1 MQKQKNSNKE
11 EKGITLIALIITI
24 IVMLILVGVTV
35 TVALNG
41 GLFTT
46 AKEAAKGT
54 ETERNKEIALS
65 GEEVEIDGIV
75 YASMEDYLNNNP
87 KLPDDWTV
95 ATDEER
101 VAAWPTETVKNENV
115 TAIKEQTTNKI
126 IPLPKGFQV
135 SLVEGEN
142 TIEKG
147 VVIKDSKGNEFVWIP
162 VSQDFVNPYNYSSSY
177 SEPKELKS
185 NYSSSG
191 AEYDSQT
198 TLNYLYGTKED
209 GSTPFYNYTTDF
221 AYSTHYEEMVASVNK
236 YNGFYIGRYETTID
250 GNNEIGTKADTTVL
264 TTDKSIPQTNNKP
277 CRWYGLYNTQ
287 RNSNVI
293 GNNDYIQTNMIWGQQ
308 WDKMIK
314 YFNTKTIDYSAW
326 GKSTQGKVVKSAE
339 STNASGKKD
348 EIYNIYDLRTNGW
361 DWTAEANSTNLR
373 TFRGGGYSSS
383 HSASD
388 RYGSVVPTSSYS
400 NYSSR
405 LTLYIK

>member
-1 MQKQKNSNKE
+1 MKKQN
-11 EKGITLIALIITI
+11 GITLIALIITI

-75 YASMEDYLNNNP
+75 YASMDDYLNENP
-87 KLPDDWTV
+87 KLADGWTV

-162 VSQDFVNPYNYSSSY
+162 VSQDLVNPYND
-177 SEPKELKS
+177 SEPKELDS
-185 NYSSSG
+185 TWNSSTLNPRP
-191 AEYDSQT
+191 EYDSQKILT
-198 TLNYLYGTKED
+198 ELYGMKDE
-209 GSTPFYNYTTDF
+209 STPFYNYTTDF

-236 YNGFYIGRYETTID
+236 YDGFYIGRYETTID
-250 GNNEIGTKADTTVL
+250 KNNEIGTKADTTVL
-264 TTDKSIPQTNNKP
+264 TADKSIPQTNDKET
-277 CRWYGLYNTQ
+277 RWYGLYNTQ

-308 WDKMIK
+308 WDKMIE
-314 YFNTKTIDYSAW
+314 YFASRKINYSGW
-326 GKSTQGKVVKSAE
+326 GGSTQGAVVKSAE

-348 EIYNIYDLRTNGW
+348 EIYNIYDLRTNGR
-361 DWTAEANSTNLR
+361 DWTAEADSTGHR
-373 TFRGGGYSSS
+373 THRGGYYYDSFSASNRGYSN
-383 HSASD
+383 
-388 RYGSVVPTSSYS
+388 PTFTHSSYC
-400 NYSSR
+400 SR
-405 LTLYIK
+405 FTLYIK

>member
-1 MQKQKNSNKE
+1 MKKQN
-11 EKGITLIALIITI
+11 GITLVALIITI

-162 VSQDFVNPYNYSSSY
+162 VSQDLVNPYDD
-177 SEPKELKS
+177 SEPKELTS
-185 NYSSSG
+185 TWSSSTLDPKPK
-191 AEYDSQT
+191 YDSQEILT
-198 TLNYLYGTKED
+198 ELYGMKDE
-209 GSTPFYNYTTDF
+209 STPFYNYTTDF

-236 YNGFYIGRYETTID
+236 YDGFYIGRYETTID
-250 GNNEIGTKADTTVL
+250 KNNEIGTKADTTVL
-264 TTDKSIPQTNNKP
+264 TADKSIPQTNDKET
-277 CRWYGLYNTQ
+277 RWYGLYNIQ

-308 WDKMIK
+308 WDKMIE
-314 YFNTKTIDYSAW
+314 YFASRKINYSGW
-326 GKSTQGKVVKSAE
+326 GGSTQGAVVKSAE

>member
-1 MQKQKNSNKE
+1 MKKQN
-11 EKGITLIALIITI
+11 GITLIALIITI

-35 TVALNG
+35 SVALNG

-147 VVIKDSKGNEFVWIP
+147 VVIKDGKGNEFVWIP
-162 VSQDFVNPYNYSSSY
+162 VSQDLVNPYND
-177 SEPKELKS
+177 SEPKELTS
-185 NYSSSG
+185 TWNSSTLDPKP
-191 AEYDSQT
+191 EYDSQKILT
-198 TLNYLYGTKED
+198 ELYGMKDE
-209 GSTPFYNYTTDF
+209 STPFYNYTTDF

-236 YNGFYIGRYETTID
+236 YDGFYIGRYETTID
-250 GNNEIGTKADTTVL
+250 KNNEIGTKADTTVL
-264 TTDKSIPQTNNKP
+264 TADKSIPQTNDKKT
-277 CRWYGLYNTQ
+277 RWYGLYNTQ

-308 WDKMIK
+308 WDKMIE
-314 YFNTKTIDYSAW
+314 YFASRKINYSGW
-326 GKSTQGKVVKSAE
+326 GGSTQGAVVKSAE

>member
-1 MQKQKNSNKE
+1 MKKQN
-11 EKGITLIALIITI
+11 GITLVALIITI

-101 VAAWPTETVKNENV
+101 IAAWPTETVKNENV

-162 VSQDFVNPYNYSSSY
+162 VSQDLVNPYDD
-177 SEPKELKS
+177 SEPKELTS
-185 NYSSSG
+185 TWSSSTLDPKPK
-191 AEYDSQT
+191 YDSQEILT
-198 TLNYLYGTKED
+198 ELYGMKDE
-209 GSTPFYNYTTDF
+209 STPFYNYTTDF

-236 YNGFYIGRYETTID
+236 YDGFYIGRYETTID
-250 GNNEIGTKADTTVL
+250 KNNEIGTKADTTVL
-264 TTDKSIPQTNNKP
+264 TADKSIPQTNDKET
-277 CRWYGLYNTQ
+277 RWYGLYNIQ

-308 WDKMIK
+308 WYKMIK
-314 YFNTKTIDYSAW
+314 YFDSRKINYSAW
-326 GKSTQGKVVKSAE
+326 GKSTQGAVVKSAE

-348 EIYNIYDLRTNGW
+348 EIYNIYDLRTNGS
-361 DWTAEANSTNLR
+361 DWTAESRSPNNR
-373 TFRGGGYSSS
+373 TVRGTS
-383 HSASD
+383 HSNSGPASFRLD
-388 RYGSVVPTSSYS
+388 NCTPTDASCYCC
-400 NYSSR
+400 SR
-405 LTLYIK
+405 FTLYIK

>member
-1 MQKQKNSNKE
+1 MKKQN
-11 EKGITLIALIITI
+11 GITLIALIITI

-35 TVALNG
+35 SVALNG

-147 VVIKDSKGNEFVWIP
+147 VVIKDGKGNEFVWIP
-162 VSQDFVNPYNYSSSY
+162 VSQDLVNPYND
-177 SEPKELKS
+177 SEPKELTS
-185 NYSSSG
+185 TWNSSTLDPKP
-191 AEYDSQT
+191 EYDSQKILT
-198 TLNYLYGTKED
+198 ELYGMKDE
-209 GSTPFYNYTTDF
+209 STPFYNYTTDF

>member
-1 MQKQKNSNKE
+1 MKKQN
-11 EKGITLIALIITI
+11 GITLVALIITI

-162 VSQDFVNPYNYSSSY
+162 VSQDLVNPYND
-177 SEPKELKS
+177 SEPKELTS
-185 NYSSSG
+185 TWNSSTLDPKP
-191 AEYDSQT
+191 EYDSQKILT
-198 TLNYLYGTKED
+198 ELYGMKDE
-209 GSTPFYNYTTDF
+209 STPFYNYTTDF

-308 WDKMIK
+308 WDKMIE
-314 YFNTKTIDYSAW
+314 YFASRKINYSGW
-326 GKSTQGKVVKSAE
+326 GGSTQGAVVKSAE

-348 EIYNIYDLRTNGW
+348 EIYNIYDLRTNGT
-361 DWTAEANSTNLR
+361 DWTAEAFSTFQR
-373 TFRGGGYSSS
+373 AGRGGYFSYNYP
-383 HSASD
+383 ASY
-388 RYGSVVPTSSYS
+388 RTNIVPTYF
-400 NYSSR
+400 YGDVCSR
-405 LTLYIK
+405 FTLYIK

>member
-101 VAAWPTETVKNENV
+101 IAAWPTETVKNENV

-162 VSQDFVNPYNYSSSY
+162 VSQDLVNPYDD
-177 SEPKELKS
+177 SEPKELTS
-185 NYSSSG
+185 TWSSSTLDPKPK
-191 AEYDSQT
+191 YDSQEILT
-198 TLNYLYGTKED
+198 ELYGMKDE
-209 GSTPFYNYTTDF
+209 STPFYNYTTDF

-236 YNGFYIGRYETTID
+236 YDGFYIGRYETTID
-250 GNNEIGTKADTTVL
+250 KNNEIGTKADTTVL
-264 TTDKSIPQTNNKP
+264 TADKSIPQTNDKKT
-277 CRWYGLYNTQ
+277 RWYGLYNIQ

-308 WDKMIK
+308 WYKMIK
-314 YFNTKTIDYSAW
+314 YFDSRKINYSAW
-326 GKSTQGKVVKSAE
+326 GKSTQGAVVKSAE

-348 EIYNIYDLRTNGW
+348 EIYNIYDLRTNGS
-361 DWTAEANSTNLR
+361 DWTAESRSPNNR
-373 TFRGGGYSSS
+373 TVRGTS
-383 HSASD
+383 HSNSGPASFRLD
-388 RYGSVVPTSSYS
+388 NCTPTDASCYCC
-400 NYSSR
+400 SR
-405 LTLYIK
+405 FTLYIK

>member
-1 MQKQKNSNKE
+1 MKKQN
-11 EKGITLIALIITI
+11 GITLIALIITI

-162 VSQDFVNPYNYSSSY
+162 VSQDLVNPYSY
-177 SEPKELKS
+177 SEPKKLTS
-185 NYSSSG
+185 TWSSSTLNPKPK
-191 AEYDSQT
+191 YDSQEILT
-198 TLNYLYGTKED
+198 ELYGMKDE
-209 GSTPFYNYTTDF
+209 STPFYNYTTDF

-236 YNGFYIGRYETTID
+236 YDGFYIGRYETTID
-250 GNNEIGTKADTTVL
+250 KNNEIGTKADTTVL
-264 TTDKSIPQTNNKP
+264 TADKSIPQTNDKET
-277 CRWYGLYNTQ
+277 RWYGLYNTQ

-308 WDKMIK
+308 WDKMIE
-314 YFNTKTIDYSAW
+314 YFASRKINYSRW
-326 GKSTQGKVVKSAE
+326 GESTQGAVVKSAE

-348 EIYNIYDLRTNGW
+348 EIYNIYDLRTNGM
-361 DWTAEANSTNLR
+361 DCTAEAYGVDNRAT
-373 TFRGGGYSSS
+373 RGGNYRNSE
-383 HSASD
+383 SASY
-388 RYGSVVPTSSYS
+388 RYGCGYPTNALSFHC
-400 NYSSR
+400 SR
-405 LTLYIK
+405 FTLYIK

>member
-1 MQKQKNSNKE
+1 MKKQN
-11 EKGITLIALIITI
+11 GITLVALIITI

-101 VAAWPTETVKNENV
+101 IAAWPTETVKNENV

-162 VSQDFVNPYNYSSSY
+162 VSQDLVNPYDD
-177 SEPKELKS
+177 SEPKELTS
-185 NYSSSG
+185 TWSSSTLDPKPK
-191 AEYDSQT
+191 YDSQEILT
-198 TLNYLYGTKED
+198 ELYGMKDE
-209 GSTPFYNYTTDF
+209 STPFYNYTTDF

-236 YNGFYIGRYETTID
+236 YDGFYIGRYETTID
-250 GNNEIGTKADTTVL
+250 KNNEIGTKADTTVL
-264 TTDKSIPQTNNKP
+264 TADKSIPQTNDKKT
-277 CRWYGLYNTQ
+277 RWYGLYNTQ

-348 EIYNIYDLRTNGW
+348 EIYNIYDLRTNGS
-361 DWTAEANSTNLR
+361 DWTAESRSPNNR
-373 TFRGGGYSSS
+373 TVRGTS
-383 HSASD
+383 HSNSGPASFRLD
-388 RYGSVVPTSSYS
+388 NCTPTDASCYCC
-400 NYSSR
+400 SR
-405 LTLYIK
+405 FTLYIK

>member
-162 VSQDFVNPYNYSSSY
+162 VSQDLVNPYND
-177 SEPKELKS
+177 SEPKELTS
-185 NYSSSG
+185 TWNSSTLDPKP
-191 AEYDSQT
+191 EYDSQKILT
-198 TLNYLYGTKED
+198 ELYGMKDE
-209 GSTPFYNYTTDF
+209 STPFYNYTTDF

-236 YNGFYIGRYETTID
+236 YDGFYIGRYETTID
-250 GNNEIGTKADTTVL
+250 KNNEIGTKADTTVL
-264 TTDKSIPQTNNKP
+264 TADKSIPQTNDKET
-277 CRWYGLYNTQ
+277 RWYGLYNIQ

-308 WDKMIK
+308 WYKMIK
-314 YFNTKTIDYSAW
+314 YFDSRKINYSAW

-361 DWTAEANSTNLR
+361 DWTAEASSTHYR
-373 TFRGGGYSSS
+373 TFRGGNFSFSN
-383 HSASD
+383 SASD
-388 RYGSVVPTSSYS
+388 RSGSFPTYSYS
-400 NYSSR
+400 SYSSR

>member
-147 VVIKDSKGNEFVWIP
+147 VVIKDGKGNEFVWIP
-162 VSQDFVNPYNYSSSY
+162 VSQDLVNPYND
-177 SEPKELKS
+177 SEPKELTS
-185 NYSSSG
+185 TWNSSTLDPKP
-191 AEYDSQT
+191 EYDSQKILT
-198 TLNYLYGTKED
+198 ELYGMKDE
-209 GSTPFYNYTTDF
+209 STPFYNYTTDF

-236 YNGFYIGRYETTID
+236 YDGFYIGRYETTID
-250 GNNEIGTKADTTVL
+250 KNNEIGTKADTTVL

-308 WDKMIK
+308 WDKMIE

-361 DWTAEANSTNLR
+361 DRTAEAYSASGR
-373 TFRGGGYSSS
+373 AGRGG
-383 HSASD
+383 H
-388 RYGSVVPTSSYS
+388 YGSSYS
-400 NYSSR
+400 ATNRSIVFPTDSSSVYSSR
-405 LTLYIK
+405 LSLYIK

>member
-1 MQKQKNSNKE
+1 MKKQN
-11 EKGITLIALIITI
+11 GITLVALIITI
-24 IVMLILVGVTV
+24 IVILILVGVTV

-101 VAAWPTETVKNENV
+101 IAAWPTETVKNENV

-162 VSQDFVNPYNYSSSY
+162 VSQDLVNPYND
-177 SEPKELKS
+177 SEPKELTS
-185 NYSSSG
+185 TWNSSTLDPKP
-191 AEYDSQT
+191 EYDSQKILT
-198 TLNYLYGTKED
+198 ELYGMKDE
-209 GSTPFYNYTTDF
+209 STPFYNYTTDF

-236 YNGFYIGRYETTID
+236 YDGFYIGRYETTID
-250 GNNEIGTKADTTVL
+250 KNNEIGTKADTTVL
-264 TTDKSIPQTNNKP
+264 TADKSIPQTNDKET
-277 CRWYGLYNTQ
+277 RWYGLYNIQ

-308 WDKMIK
+308 WYKMIK
-314 YFNTKTIDYSAW
+314 YFDSRKINYSAW
-326 GKSTQGKVVKSAE
+326 GKSTQGAVVKSAE
-339 STNASGKKD
+339 STNAS
-348 EIYNIYDLRTNGW
+348 
-361 DWTAEANSTNLR
+361 
-373 TFRGGGYSSS
+373 
-383 HSASD
+383 
-388 RYGSVVPTSSYS
+388 
-400 NYSSR
+400 
-405 LTLYIK
+405 

>member
-1 MQKQKNSNKE
+1 MK
-11 EKGITLIALIITI
+11 
-24 IVMLILVGVTV
+24 
-35 TVALNG
+35 
-41 GLFTT
+41 
-46 AKEAAKGT
+46 
-54 ETERNKEIALS
+54 
-65 GEEVEIDGIV
+65 
-75 YASMEDYLNNNP
+75 
-87 KLPDDWTV
+87 
-95 ATDEER
+95 DE
-101 VAAWPTETVKNENV
+101 
-115 TAIKEQTTNKI
+115 
-126 IPLPKGFQV
+126 
-135 SLVEGEN
+135 
-142 TIEKG
+142 
-147 VVIKDSKGNEFVWIP
+147 
-162 VSQDFVNPYNYSSSY
+162 
-177 SEPKELKS
+177 
-185 NYSSSG
+185 
-191 AEYDSQT
+191 
-198 TLNYLYGTKED
+198 
-209 GSTPFYNYTTDF
+209 STPFYNYTTDF

-236 YNGFYIGRYETTID
+236 YDGFYIGRYETTID
-250 GNNEIGTKADTTVL
+250 KNNEIGTKADTTVL
-264 TTDKSIPQTNNKP
+264 TADKSIPQTNDKKT
-277 CRWYGLYNTQ
+277 RWYGLYNTQ